1 MPVCLPLWGY
11 PKGVGPGPEMLRQGW
26 RCRGWGELNL
36 PKGHLGS
43 GETAGLGG
51 KPMGKGDGK
60 RARPEKKVAAGFL
73 CKEQSGGCWGAV
85 LCGWG
90 AGSAPRRGVL
100 GGRRGLRDV
109 AGQPKALILAAVPSA
124 GRLVPLGLCQKEPP
138 LPP

>member
-1 MPVCLPLWGY
+1 MSGMGGAQFAKWPL
-11 PKGVGPGPEMLRQGW
+11 GVQGN
-26 RCRGWGELNL
+26 C
-36 PKGHLGS
+36 
-43 GETAGLGG
+43 GLGG
-51 KPMGKGDGK
+51 KPVGKGDDGK

-73 CKEQSGGCWGAV
+73 CKEQRGGCWRAV

-100 GGRRGLRDV
+100 GGRRGLRDLAV
-109 AGQPKALILAAVPSA
+109 QPKALILAAVPLA